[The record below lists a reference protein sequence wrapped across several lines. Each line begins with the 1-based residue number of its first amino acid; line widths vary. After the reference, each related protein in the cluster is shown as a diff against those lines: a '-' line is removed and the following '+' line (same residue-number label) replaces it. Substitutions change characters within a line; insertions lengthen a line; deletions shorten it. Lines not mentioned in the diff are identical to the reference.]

1 MNGEQLLH
9 KGCIKF
15 IKIRLP
21 KPIGQTIGIV
31 GGLVIGQAA
40 VAAGI
45 VSPIMI
51 IVVAITAVSSFTM
64 PSFSTGL
71 TFRIIRFGFMLS
83 AALFGLYGIVLT
95 YIVINIHLVN
105 LKSIGVP
112 YTTPFAP
119 SFVRDWKDLVLRLP
133 ITMLTQRPN
142 YLQTED
148 KKRMDVKKGG
158 NSS

>member
-45 VSPIMI
+45 VSPIMVI
-51 IVVAITAVSSFTM
+51 IVAVTAVASFTM
-64 PSFSTGL
+64 PSFGTAL
-71 TFRIIRFGFMLS
+71 TFRIIRFCFMLA
-83 AALFGLYGIVLT
+83 AALFGLYGIILT
-95 YIVINIHLVN
+95 YIILNIHLVN

-112 YTTPFAP
+112 YSSPFAP
-119 SFVRDWKDLVLRLP
+119 NFGNNWKDLVLRFP
-133 ITMLTQRPN
+133 ITMLNKRPN
-142 YLQTED
+142 YLQTQDE
-148 KKRMDVKKGG
+148 KRMDIKKGR
-158 NSS
+158 NS